1 MNKNKSL
8 IILLITFFL
17 NGCVQSS
24 AMLGPAITLV
34 STGNIAQASLS
45 FSANKAVEEET
56 GMSTTEFISQKLN
69 NENNLVSE
77 EFEKDFFDL
86 LEANI
91 NKTRN
96 IISED

>member
-1 MNKNKSL
+1 
-8 IILLITFFL
+8 
-17 NGCVQSS
+17 
-24 AMLGPAITLV
+24 
-34 STGNIAQASLS
+34 
-45 FSANKAVEEET
+45 
-56 GMSTTEFISQKLN
+56 MSTTEFISQKLN

>member
-1 MNKNKSL
+1 MKKNKSL

-24 AMLGPAITLV
+24 AMLGPSITLV

-45 FSANKAVEEET
+45 FSANKVVEEET

-69 NENNLVSE
+69 KEINSDSE
-77 EFEKDFFDL
+77 EFQKDFIDL
-86 LEANI
+86 LETNI
-91 NKTRN
+91 NKTRK
-96 IISED
+96 IILKE